1 MSDVLPLVGDLD
13 EVDLL
18 REVERAFAVKLNPR
32 DLEVCLTVGDLHGL
46 LLASVPNAER
56 SQTGCLAAKVFFK
69 LKRAIEKQQPHRVIW
84 PETDLVSVTGRHVFR
99 WRRRCERETGL
110 KMPVATL
117 GGLLFWQGQF
127 PERLSTVGDLAR
139 AVAALNVAALASPDQ
154 PLRTR
159 EIWTALVEV
168 IRDNLVWSGAVQP
181 TTRFFK
187 PK

>member
-1 MSDVLPLVGDLD
+1 
-13 EVDLL
+13 
-18 REVERAFAVKLNPR
+18 
-32 DLEVCLTVGDLHGL
+32 
-46 LLASVPNAER
+46 
-56 SQTGCLAAKVFFK
+56 
-69 LKRAIEKQQPHRVIW
+69 
-84 PETDLVSVTGRHVFR
+84 
-99 WRRRCERETGL
+99 
-110 KMPVATL
+110 MPVATL